1 MVCLF
6 CTENGGTS
14 CTVSFNSGTFNVDR
28 NGNGDCI
35 VFNGNNN
42 CVVFD
47 GDGDCVISDGN
58 SNCVVFDAN
67 SNCVVLDGIDD
78 MSFDGGIVFN
88 GCSRFLFLGLAESF
102 EGAP

>member
-47 GDGDCVISDGN
+47 
-58 SNCVVFDAN
+58 AN

-88 GCSRFLFLGLAESF
+88 GCSGFLFLGLAESF